1 MRPFS
6 CGGFWRNMEKSTH
19 NEWIGTVVANELEL
33 GKEIFNSGNNGI
45 APHKVWRAHLCF
57 SPSPPL

>member
-33 GKEIFNSGNNGI
+33 GKEIFNSANNGI
-45 APHKVWRAHLCF
+45 APHKVWM
-57 SPSPPL
+57 PEK